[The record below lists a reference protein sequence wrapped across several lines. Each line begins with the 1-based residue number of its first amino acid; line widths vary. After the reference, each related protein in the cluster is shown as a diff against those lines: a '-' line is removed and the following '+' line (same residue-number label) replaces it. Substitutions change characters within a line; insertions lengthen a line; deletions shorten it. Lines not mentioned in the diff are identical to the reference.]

1 LTYVILFYIRQK
13 ISYLSLFGFGVFMRL
28 TRAGE
33 YAVRCVLCLARKGK
47 GELVSRQDIAVC
59 GDIPSHF
66 LAKIAQQ
73 LSRAGIIE
81 IQQGAKGGYRLLV
94 PPEKLTM
101 LDVVEIIIGE
111 IFLNDCVLRPETCHA
126 SSNCAVNRVWLKAR
140 TQLRDTLR
148 EVTFANL
155 IEDDECCVMPGEI
168 SHILDNS
175 IFPKKTHNKQIHKP

>member
-1 LTYVILFYIRQK
+1 MSKLRLGYPK
-13 ISYLSLFGFGVFMRL
+13 FMRL

-33 YAVRCVLCLARKGK
+33 YAVRCVLCLAKRGRE
-47 GELVSRQDIAVC
+47 ELVSRQHVAAC

-94 PPEKLTM
+94 SPEKLTL
-101 LDVVEIIIGE
+101 LDVIETIIGE
-111 IFLNDCVLRPETCHA
+111 IFLNDCVLRPESCNA
-126 SSNCAVNRVWLKAR
+126 SSSCAVNRVWLKAR

-148 EVTFANL
+148 EVTFAKL
-155 IEDDECCVMPGEI
+155 LEDDSCCVMPGEI
-168 SHILDNS
+168 SPLNS
-175 IFPKKTHNKQIHKP
+175 IICTGKQG

>member
-1 LTYVILFYIRQK
+1 
-13 ISYLSLFGFGVFMRL
+13 MRL

-33 YAVRCVLCLARKGK
+33 YAVRCVLCLARKGRD
-47 GELVSRQDIAVC
+47 ELVSRQEVAAC

-94 PPEKLTM
+94 SPEKLT
-101 LDVVEIIIGE
+101 LLEVIETIIGE
-111 IFLNDCVLRPETCHA
+111 IFLNDCVLRPESCNA
-126 SSNCAVNRVWLKAR
+126 SSSCAVNRVWLEAR

-148 EVTFANL
+148 QVTFAKL
-155 IEDDECCVMPGEI
+155 IEDDSCCVMPGEI
-168 SHILDNS
+168 SSMISQPL
-175 IFPKKTHNKQIHKP
+175 PGKLG